1 MTRKKKLTNEEGLE
15 DKVKKNLSK
24 EEVEEISLK
33 RYLEWWN
40 KIRFDAMD
48 LYLNNHDWIAFCPES
63 KSFKILRHQ
72 EHFEKIDGL
81 EFEEAINAVRVY
93 EKKVLKME

>member
-48 LYLNNHDWIAFCPES
+48 LYLKRYTIPLLNYIQKYFLIHNHFIYYVNFY
-63 KSFKILRHQ
+63 KL
-72 EHFEKIDGL
+72 
-81 EFEEAINAVRVY
+81 
-93 EKKVLKME
+93 